1 MACES
6 LNTAIIHL
14 PPPKEENKLISDK
27 NIKSTLDIKSVSNIN
42 GRLSLFF
49 KTDRGLNLPTL
60 YKYLSESSKE
70 SIVDTF
76 LICFHLRDCRGG
88 KGERELGRK
97 ALTWLFINFPDTFE
111 KISYLI
117 PEYGRWDDMMQFFP
131 NVLNLHNINYVKD
144 NFISTIP
151 DENYLVYLRI
161 KQTNIIQIF
170 ANKLIQDQSLMMEG
184 KPCSLAAKWA
194 PTENDSLDR
203 KNKVYSTLA
212 NAMKISKKFLRK
224 IYLTP
229 LRAYLKVVECY
240 MCTGRWDE
248 INYNLVPVCAMKKLK
263 RSFEI
268 HDEKKYKEWKSVL
281 YRENENKR
289 TFKKLN
295 PYEFVREIRVNMKYD
310 NKMNNYWNDIEKEY
324 NNVTGL
330 KNSVIVVDNSGSMYN
345 CNSIPFDIAM
355 TMGLLI
361 SSCSGVFK
369 NHVITFNTE
378 PELIEICS
386 RSIYD
391 RLDEIMKIPWGSSVD
406 IEKVFAL
413 LLSKAI
419 SLSIKSNEMPQHL
432 WIISDTIPDNINLKN
447 VNKMY
452 IDSGYKR
459 PELILWNM
467 SGKNAIENFSE
478 KNTLQDNILYL
489 SGFSDVIMKSVLK
502 GEYNITL
509 FDIMKKTIYNG
520 RLENVSIALSV

>member
-170 ANKLIQDQSLMMEG
+170 AK
-184 KPCSLAAKWA
+184 
-194 PTENDSLDR
+194 T
-203 KNKVYSTLA
+203 
-212 NAMKISKKFLRK
+212 
-224 IYLTP
+224 
-229 LRAYLKVVECY
+229 
-240 MCTGRWDE
+240 
-248 INYNLVPVCAMKKLK
+248 NLL
-263 RSFEI
+263 
-268 HDEKKYKEWKSVL
+268 
-281 YRENENKR
+281 
-289 TFKKLN
+289 
-295 PYEFVREIRVNMKYD
+295 
-310 NKMNNYWNDIEKEY
+310 
-324 NNVTGL
+324 
-330 KNSVIVVDNSGSMYN
+330 
-345 CNSIPFDIAM
+345 
-355 TMGLLI
+355 
-361 SSCSGVFK
+361 
-369 NHVITFNTE
+369 
-378 PELIEICS
+378 
-386 RSIYD
+386 
-391 RLDEIMKIPWGSSVD
+391 
-406 IEKVFAL
+406 
-413 LLSKAI
+413 
-419 SLSIKSNEMPQHL
+419 
-432 WIISDTIPDNINLKN
+432 
-447 VNKMY
+447 
-452 IDSGYKR
+452 
-459 PELILWNM
+459 
-467 SGKNAIENFSE
+467 
-478 KNTLQDNILYL
+478 
-489 SGFSDVIMKSVLK
+489 
-502 GEYNITL
+502 
-509 FDIMKKTIYNG
+509 
-520 RLENVSIALSV
+520 